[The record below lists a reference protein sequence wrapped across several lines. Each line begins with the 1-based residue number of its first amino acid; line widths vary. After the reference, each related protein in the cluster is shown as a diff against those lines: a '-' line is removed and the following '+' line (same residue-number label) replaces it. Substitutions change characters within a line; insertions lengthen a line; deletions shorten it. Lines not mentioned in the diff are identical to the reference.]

1 MPAFRNLEG
10 TTMAGDNRSAE
21 GWVIAAA
28 IGLAG
33 LAFAAYKWLDEQ
45 LQTATVQPKPPE
57 PPPPPER

>member
-1 MPAFRNLEG
+1 
-10 TTMAGDNRSAE
+10 MAGDNRSAE

-45 LQTATVQPKPPE
+45 LQTAAAQPKAPE
-57 PPPPPER
+57 PPPPPKP